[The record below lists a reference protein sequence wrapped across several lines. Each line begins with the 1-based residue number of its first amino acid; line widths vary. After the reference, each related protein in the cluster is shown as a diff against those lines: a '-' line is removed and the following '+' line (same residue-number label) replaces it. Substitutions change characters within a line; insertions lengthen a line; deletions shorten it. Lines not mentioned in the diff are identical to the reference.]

1 MHGFQQNSR
10 PPDRYDFWNR
20 AVGLL
25 ALYGAI
31 ALVLVGF
38 MMRYPAISNWVSEA
52 AQAEFAVTTPSPE
65 IAPTQLAQPNNEV
78 RTVRAY

>member
-10 PPDRYDFWNR
+10 RSDRYDFWNW

-25 ALYGAI
+25 ALYGAV
-31 ALVLVGF
+31 ALVLVGL
-38 MMRYPAISNWVSEA
+38 MMRYPAISDWVSEA

-65 IAPTQLAQPNNEV
+65 IAPTQLAQPNDEV